1 MNCGMHRYEV
11 VKLLLANDVLP
22 AWLNAELP
30 FDSYPKTRLLHQ
42 PPA

>member
-30 FDSYPKTRLLHQ
+30 FDSYHQTRLLQQ
-42 PPA
+42 PV